1 MRYEPGARSDV
12 LLDLDGQVLVIDA
25 KREYWVRFSVQRVNC
40 SFERPHG
47 LNYSL
52 TLHGPGGQ
60 RLVGFDNAHA
70 VRVAGGPGG
79 RKKGQA
85 DHQHRIDAV
94 RPYRFVNAAKLLE
107 DFWAA
112 VDSYL
117 KEKGV
122 V

>member
-1 MRYEPGARSDV
+1 
-12 LLDLDGQVLVIDA
+12 
-25 KREYWVRFSVQRVNC
+25 
-40 SFERPHG
+40 
-47 LNYSL
+47 
-52 TLHGPGGQ
+52 
-60 RLVGFDNAHA
+60 
-70 VRVAGGPGG
+70 
-79 RKKGQA
+79 
-85 DHQHRIDAV
+85 V